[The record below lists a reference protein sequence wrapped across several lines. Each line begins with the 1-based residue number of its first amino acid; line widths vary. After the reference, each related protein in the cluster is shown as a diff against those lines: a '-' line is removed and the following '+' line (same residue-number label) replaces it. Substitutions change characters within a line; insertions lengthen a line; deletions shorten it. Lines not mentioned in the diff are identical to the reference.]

1 MPTDDISIYTSMNEK
16 TSNAAPLDEARP
28 FVIAAPSGAGK
39 TTLVHRLMDTDL
51 GLRFSVSYTTR
62 PKRRGEVNGRDYHFV
77 NHDTFE
83 RMAADGEFLEHAVVF
98 DHHYATSRSQV
109 EKLLHEGNHVMME
122 IDWQGAQQVRT
133 NMPKACTIFILP
145 PSLKQLEARLR
156 GRGTDPEDIIHRR
169 LRDARSDMMHWA
181 EFDYVVINDDLD
193 VAVETMQAIIA
204 GRKTENFSTTADI
217 SDRLNAILEA

>member
-1 MPTDDISIYTSMNEK
+1 
-16 TSNAAPLDEARP
+16 
-28 FVIAAPSGAGK
+28 
-39 TTLVHRLMDTDL
+39 
-51 GLRFSVSYTTR
+51 
-62 PKRRGEVNGRDYHFV
+62 
-77 NHDTFE
+77 
-83 RMAADGEFLEHAVVF
+83 
-98 DHHYATSRSQV
+98 
-109 EKLLHEGNHVMME
+109 MME

-217 SDRLNAILEA
+217 SDRLDAILEA